1 MSDPPGVH
9 APGLKWALNG
19 RIRVLRPLDEQHSEL
34 GVSPL
39 QVSSPGI
46 FRHARQRRRRF
57 PTPQSSAAESSL
69 CGRSMTSP
77 TSRRGLTKLSQPG
90 GVVLV
95 GVQIFA
101 RSAAHVGTE
110 QQTQRIPDRP
120 VHVLRVYRLVRDV
133 RPRPISSSLARQAS
147 FRERNQPICGL
158 GPGGKG
164 HAWSLPRP
172 SLECAR
178 TPHDAR
184 VTGRLLCVAIS
195 IQVRTEWGVLIASLD
210 DVAHSLTD
218 DPDPLL
224 AGELPH
230 DRHRFPMVGHVDPVG
245 NTIFNRRQTAAV
257 LEELQLLARE
267 DRHKT
272 SWAARAR
279 AVEILVAA
287 HMRRPHTYLW
297 FVGD

>member
-95 GVQIFA
+95 GVQVFA
-101 RSAAHVGTE
+101 RSAAHAGTE

-120 VHVLRVYRLVRDV
+120 VHVSRVYRLVRDV
-133 RPRPISSSLARQAS
+133 AAPNQQPPRATGVLPPAQLADLRSRPRV
-147 FRERNQPICGL
+147 ERSRAEP
-158 GPGGKG
+158 
-164 HAWSLPRP
+164 A
-172 SLECAR
+172 
-178 TPHDAR
+178 T
-184 VTGRLLCVAIS
+184 LL
-195 IQVRTEWGVLIASLD
+195 T
-210 DVAHSLTD
+210 
-218 DPDPLL
+218 
-224 AGELPH
+224 
-230 DRHRFPMVGHVDPVG
+230 
-245 NTIFNRRQTAAV
+245 
-257 LEELQLLARE
+257 
-267 DRHKT
+267 
-272 SWAARAR
+272 
-279 AVEILVAA
+279 
-287 HMRRPHTYLW
+287 
-297 FVGD
+297 